1 MGGCVATGRATQGG
15 SWGVRRSGRGA
26 AGVLAWCVWL
36 KIETVDRF
44 LEGADLPYV
53 SSAIM

>member
-26 AGVLAWCVWL
+26 AVVLAWCVWL